1 MQDTLG
7 NERPPHRRLEI
18 IHQKTNVKRDKVNR
32 TKNNEIL
39 LYELGEAF
47 RHIFNYLG
55 IHESASKAA
64 VSRTFSNS
72 VDAWLANKQDLDL
85 LHENLSHVSY
95 STIVKLICRMP
106 WLRRVNFHR
115 SINISDDGLRNTIA
129 CK

>member
-1 MQDTLG
+1 MQDTLVH
-7 NERPPHRRLEI
+7 ERPPRRRLER

-32 TKNNEIL
+32 TKNNDIL

-47 RHIFNYLG
+47 RHIFSYLG
-55 IHESASKAA
+55 IQESASKAA

-72 VDAWLANKQDLDL
+72 VDAWIANKQDLDL
-85 LHENLSHVSY
+85 LHENLSHISY
-95 STIVKLICRMP
+95 NAIVKLICRMP

-115 SINISDDGLRNTIA
+115 SINICDDGLRNTIA